1 MIDANGKEQLFLKNP
16 ADNKSGFWHTYLVD
30 DVLYELSSTEK
41 ETISIDSKESG
52 NGWMHIV
59 LSHTPKEGGSPM
71 ARFDIEVW
79 SHNTPVM
86 LIRHTTTNLSD
97 RVIKDMKL
105 YNLMD
110 FDVGGPASYKDD
122 IGVYEEETGII
133 SACDDNPLCVAMA
146 SKPGPD
152 AWEIE
157 RPLRLKADG
166 ENRDLKKN
174 LELGPRDIATALQ
187 WNHGDFDPKESR
199 SVDIVL
205 ACATNLDEAKTLI
218 NDSWELFKT
227 KIR

>member
-1 MIDANGKEQLFLKNP
+1 MIDATGKEQLLIKNP
-16 ADNKSGFWHTYLVD
+16 AENKSGFWHSYIVD
-30 DVLYELSSTEK
+30 DVLYEVSSTEK

-52 NGWMHIV
+52 KGWMQIV
-59 LSHTPKEGGSPM
+59 LNHTPKVGGSPM
-71 ARFDIEVW
+71 AKFDIEVW

-86 LIRHTTTNLSD
+86 LIRHKTTNLSD
-97 RVIKDMKL
+97 KIIKDMKL

-110 FDVGGPASYKDD
+110 FDVGGPSSYKDD
-122 IGVYEEETGII
+122 IGIYEEESGII

-146 SKPGPD
+146 SKPRPD

-157 RPLRLKADG
+157 RPLRLKADK

-187 WNHGDFDPKESR
+187 WNHGDIDPNGSK

-205 ACATNLDEAKTLI
+205 AGATNLDEAKTLI
-218 NDSWELFKT
+218 NDSWELFKK

>member
-1 MIDANGKEQLFLKNP
+1 MIDATGKEQLFLKNP

-30 DVLYELSSTEK
+30 DVLYKVSSTEK

-52 NGWMHIV
+52 KGWMHIV
-59 LSHTPKEGGSPM
+59 LNHTPKEGGSPM

-86 LIRHTTTNLSD
+86 LIRHKTANLSD
-97 RVIKDMKL
+97 EIIKDMKL

-110 FDVGGPASYKDD
+110 FDVGGPSSYKDD
-122 IGVYEEETGII
+122 IGIYEEESGII
-133 SACDDNPLCVAMA
+133 SACDDNPLCVAMT

-187 WNHGDFDPKESR
+187 WNHGDLDPNESR